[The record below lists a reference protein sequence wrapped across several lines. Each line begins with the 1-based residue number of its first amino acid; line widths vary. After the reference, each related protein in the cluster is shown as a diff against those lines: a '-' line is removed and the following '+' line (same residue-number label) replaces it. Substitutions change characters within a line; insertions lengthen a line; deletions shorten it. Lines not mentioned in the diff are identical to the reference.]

1 MKHHTGFFM
10 PFWKHLLEF
19 LKKSVNYTNFSVVLL
34 IFPRH
39 CGMMLGKNPKKEG
52 KIWDGKN

>member
-1 MKHHTGFFM
+1 M
-10 PFWKHLLEF
+10 PFWKHLLEI
-19 LKKSVNYTNFSVVLL
+19 LKKSVNYTNFSTVLL
-34 IFPRH
+34 IFSCH